1 MRWLSGSSACH
12 TSVKTRLWIPSTHI
26 NAGLAW
32 QPSCNPSILEL
43 EMGSMEKTGKLWVHL
58 RDCSRK
64 TPEYAHASL
73 IPHTQVRGL
82 RMYSSVVEFLP
93 VMCKTLGSVLST
105 MCTSPRACVCTYTEI
120 YLGVCHLLKCE
131 NEKKLGQVTTLLW
144 KSNISPPLFRN
155 YLLSSSEDGT
165 VRLWSL
171 QTFTCLVGYK
181 GHNYPVWDTQ
191 FSPYGYYF
199 VSGGHD
205 RVAR

>member
-1 MRWLSGSSACH
+1 
-12 TSVKTRLWIPSTHI
+12 
-26 NAGLAW
+26 
-32 QPSCNPSILEL
+32 
-43 EMGSMEKTGKLWVHL
+43 MGSLEKTDKLWVHL
-58 RDCSRK
+58 GDCSRK
-64 TPEYAHASL
+64 TPEHAHAYL
-73 IPHTQVRGL
+73 IPHTQVRG
-82 RMYSSVVEFLP
+82 SVVDFLP
-93 VMCKTLGSVLST
+93 VVCKAIGSVLST
-105 MCTSPRACVCTYTEI
+105 ICASPHVCAHTEI
-120 YLGVCHLLKCE
+120 YLGLSHLLKCE
-131 NEKKLGQVTTLLW
+131 NEKKLEQVTRLFW
-144 KSNISPPLFRN
+144 KSNISPPLLRN

>member
-1 MRWLSGSSACH
+1 MLDWHGSPPVISVFWSWRWDLWRKLTSSGFIWEIAQGRHLNMPMH
-12 TSVKTRLWIPSTHI
+12 TSYHTHRW
-26 NAGLAW
+26 G
-32 QPSCNPSILEL
+32 
-43 EMGSMEKTGKLWVHL
+43 G
-58 RDCSRK
+58 
-64 TPEYAHASL
+64 
-73 IPHTQVRGL
+73 
-82 RMYSSVVEFLP
+82 SVVEFPACHVQGLRFSP
-93 VMCKTLGSVLST
+93 QHYLHISTCMC
-105 MCTSPRACVCTYTEI
+105 AHTEI
-120 YLGVCHLLKCE
+120 YLGLSHLLKCE
-131 NEKKLGQVTTLLW
+131 NEKKFEQVTKLFC
-144 KSNISPPLFRN
+144 KSNISPPFLRN

>member
-1 MRWLSGSSACH
+1 
-12 TSVKTRLWIPSTHI
+12 
-26 NAGLAW
+26 
-32 QPSCNPSILEL
+32 
-43 EMGSMEKTGKLWVHL
+43 MGSLEKTDKLWVHL
-58 RDCSRK
+58 GDCSRK
-64 TPEYAHASL
+64 TPEHAHAYL

-82 RMYSSVVEFLP
+82 SGRIPACHVQGLRFSPQHYLHISTC
-93 VMCKTLGSVLST
+93 MC
-105 MCTSPRACVCTYTEI
+105 AHTEI
-120 YLGVCHLLKCE
+120 YLGLSHLLKCE
-131 NEKKLGQVTTLLW
+131 NEKKFEQVTKLFC
-144 KSNISPPLFRN
+144 KSNISPTLLRN

>member
-1 MRWLSGSSACH
+1 MYKVKDVACQVIC
-12 TSVKTRLWIPSTHI
+12 T
-26 NAGLAW
+26 
-32 QPSCNPSILEL
+32 
-43 EMGSMEKTGKLWVHL
+43 
-58 RDCSRK
+58 
-64 TPEYAHASL
+64 Y
-73 IPHTQVRGL
+73 HTQNVQRNWTGNDL
-82 RMYSSVVEFLP
+82 ILGIKYITFSFL
-93 VMCKTLGSVLST
+93 
-105 MCTSPRACVCTYTEI
+105 
-120 YLGVCHLLKCE
+120 
-131 NEKKLGQVTTLLW
+131 
-144 KSNISPPLFRN
+144 RN